1 MEIRNKISAA
11 DFYKMRKS
19 VKWKE
24 VSLEQLEKALS
35 NSMNVIGIYEENEIV
50 AMGRIVGDYT
60 FKGMLTDIIVKP
72 ECQKKGYGKIVVTRL
87 LENVKSGLKHSE
99 KIEIQGSPTAG
110 NRNFYVNCGLEYEP
124 EEQDGVYIWI
134 EQDNSQIKEV

>member
-35 NSMNVIGIYEENEIV
+35 NSMNVIGIYKENEIV

-72 ECQKKGYGKIVVTRL
+72 ECQKKDM
-87 LENVKSGLKHSE
+87 E
-99 KIEIQGSPTAG
+99 K
-110 NRNFYVNCGLEYEP
+110 
-124 EEQDGVYIWI
+124 
-134 EQDNSQIKEV
+134 

>member
-72 ECQKKGYGKIVVTRL
+72 ECQKKGYGKIVVTKL
-87 LENVKSGLKHSE
+87 LENVKAGLKHSE
-99 KIEIQGSPTAG
+99 KIEIQSSPTAG

-134 EQDNSQIKEV
+134 EQDNSQN

>member
-50 AMGRIVGDYT
+50 AMGRIV
-60 FKGMLTDIIVKP
+60 
-72 ECQKKGYGKIVVTRL
+72 VTRL
-87 LENVKSGLKHSE
+87 LENVKAGLKHSE

-134 EQDNSQIKEV
+134 EQDNSQN